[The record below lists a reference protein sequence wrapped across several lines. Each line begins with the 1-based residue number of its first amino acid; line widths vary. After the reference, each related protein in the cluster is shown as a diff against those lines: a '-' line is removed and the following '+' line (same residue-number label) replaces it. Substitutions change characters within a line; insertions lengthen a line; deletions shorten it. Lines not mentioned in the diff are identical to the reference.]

1 MAMRMLI
8 VEDHP
13 LYAEAL
19 HLVVSG
25 DFPGV
30 EIVEAGTLDEAR
42 AMLAADGRS
51 DLALLDLWLP
61 DTRGLD
67 GLMELRKSAPKL
79 PIIVVSAFTEA
90 TVVGRAMICG
100 AAGFIA
106 KTVTRRELV
115 IAIRKVLRGEVVL
128 PDSGADHASLPEAG
142 DGASAW
148 RLRMLTQQQLRVLH
162 MLCQGKLNKQIAH
175 DLEVGETTVKAHV
188 SEVLRKLGVSSRTQA
203 VVELCNVNFMGMQPF
218 YSDGEN
224 MGRCRM

>member
-19 HLVVSG
+19 RLVVSG
-25 DFPGV
+25 DFPGA
-30 EIVEAGTLDEAR
+30 EIVAAGTIDEAR
-42 AMLAADGRS
+42 AVLAANTKF

-61 DTRGLD
+61 GTHGLD

-79 PIIVVSAFTEA
+79 PIMVVSAFTEA

-106 KTVTRRELV
+106 KSVTRWELV
-115 IAIRKVLRGEVVL
+115 MAIRKVLRGEVVL
-128 PDSGADHASLPEAG
+128 PISGAECASLPEAG

-203 VVELCNVNFMGMQPF
+203 VVELCNVNFMAMQPF
-218 YSDGEN
+218 YSAG
-224 MGRCRM
+224 GTTSSCRL